1 MKKKYI
7 LLTCLALAIT
17 GGSILYSQSLNEK
30 NAIEDN
36 YVESQ
41 FVESPTG
48 QSILVKNPRKIDE
61 VANYA
66 NLIVEG
72 EIVGINEL
80 EEEIQMGE
88 GTIEK
93 EVTEKTT
100 GESTFT
106 RRGTDYTVQVLDTIK
121 GNLQNQEITIYRSDN
136 AYGIHPD
143 MKVGERY
150 IFLLEWNENIGKY
163 FAFHP
168 SASYLKVDE
177 TDNIEPVY
185 KMTKEFSDLED
196 QNYDKVK
203 DTIRD
208 IVGTK

>member
-7 LLTCLALAIT
+7 LLTCLALVIT
-17 GGSILYSQSLNEK
+17 GGYILYSQLLYEN
-30 NAIEDN
+30 NTIGDN
-36 YVESQ
+36 YIESQ

-48 QSILVKNPRKIDE
+48 QSVLVKNPRKIDE

-72 EIVGINEL
+72 EIVGISEL
-80 EEEIQMGE
+80 EEEIQLGD

-93 EVTEKTT
+93 EVTAKTT

-121 GNLQNQEITIYRSDN
+121 GDLQNQEITIYRSDN

-143 MKVGERY
+143 MKVGEKY
-150 IFLLEWNENIGKY
+150 IFLLEWNKNIGKH

-177 TDNIEPVY
+177 AGNVQPVY
-185 KMTKEFSDLED
+185 KTTREFSDLED
-196 QNYDKVK
+196 QNYEKVK
-203 DTIRD
+203 DTISD